1 VGRDVV
7 LVSFRGRGRYYLGP
21 ALSSLLAVAILKTTA
36 AAAQTSEAPQQVKPT
51 QPALP
56 QIRVMGRRAVQ
67 RGPVRKPQPQAAA
80 PSLPDNKQTPWWPTL
95 NAYTTA
101 DAYAFVDIPGRDV
114 AVGAVENLRV
124 SLRVR
129 NLTNAVYAAWSDT
142 TYPDQILLGAPRT
155 YEIAASARW

>member
-1 VGRDVV
+1 
-7 LVSFRGRGRYYLGP
+7 
-21 ALSSLLAVAILKTTA
+21 
-36 AAAQTSEAPQQVKPT
+36 
-51 QPALP
+51 
-56 QIRVMGRRAVQ
+56 M
-67 RGPVRKPQPQAAA
+67 
-80 PSLPDNKQTPWWPTL
+80 
-95 NAYTTA
+95 
-101 DAYAFVDIPGRDV
+101 VDIPGRDV